1 MGSINFKSLF
11 WGYSTTL
18 LLQSAYGT
26 EPNFGK
32 EREADGRSNSFLDTN
47 ELYVW
52 LNRN

>member
-26 EPNFGK
+26 DCVKTLITFWSK
-32 EREADGRSNSFLDTN
+32 
-47 ELYVW
+47 YV
-52 LNRN
+52 LLMIY